1 MLRICAALLHNIRAG
16 AFVEGGSTITQQ
28 LAKMLF
34 LTPEKTITRKIKEI
48 ALAFQLER
56 RYTKDELLGMYLNHA
71 YLGTRAYGI
80 EAAAHTYFAKTTQQL
95 TVAEA
100 VLLATLPK
108 APSKHSPF
116 KDPER
121 ALRRRNFALKK
132 MLGRG
137 YITAEKY
144 SEAIRAPLP
153 VKINGRSF
161 KSPFFVDY
169 ARSVLEDRYG
179 DRLYTS
185 GMKIYTTLDFHLQE
199 SAEAAVEKGIEELR
213 ERGIT
218 GVQAALLA
226 IEQKTGRIKAMV
238 GGTNYQSSQF
248 NRAVLARRQPGSS
261 FKPLVYLTALNLGFT
276 PADVIEDEKVTYR
289 WAAGSWTPQNYN
301 NVYLGRVSL
310 QEAMAKSL
318 NAATIN
324 LTKRV
329 GITSIITTAQRLGIT
344 STIHPFDSSAL
355 GASELT
361 LLELVCAYSAL
372 GHGYRITPEPIDRII
387 DREQP
392 FLIEPSGSKERVIG
406 EKTVEQIRTMLRSVV
421 LEGTGKKAGIL
432 DRPVYGK
439 TGTSNNC
446 ADAWFIGFDD
456 TLVTGVWVG
465 RDDRSPIASNETGST
480 AALPIWIEFMK
491 NAGSKNGPGKPQIL
505 AVTRER

>member
-1 MLRICAALLHNIRAG
+1 LRNIRAG

-34 LTPEKTITRKIKEI
+34 LSPEKTITRKIKEI
-48 ALAFQLER
+48 ALAFQLEH

-80 EAAAHTYFAKTTQQL
+80 EAASQTYFGKSTQQL
-95 TVAEA
+95 TMAEA

-121 ALRRRNFALKK
+121 ALRRRNLGLKK

-144 SEAIRAPLP
+144 SEAILAPLP
-153 VKINGRSF
+153 AKLTGRSC

-169 ARSVLEDRYG
+169 ARGVLEDRYG

-185 GMKIYTTLDFHLQE
+185 GMKIYTTLDFRMQE
-199 SAEAAVEKGIEELR
+199 HAEAAVTKGIAELR

-226 IEQKTGRIKAMV
+226 VELKTGRIKAMV

-276 PADVIEDEKVTYR
+276 PQDVIADEKVTYR
-289 WAAGSWTPQNYN
+289 WAQGAWTPENYN
-301 NVYLGRVSL
+301 HIYLGRVSL

-329 GITSIITTAQRLGIT
+329 GIASIITTAQRLGIA

-361 LLELVCAYSAL
+361 LLELVCAYAAL

-392 FLIEPSGSKERVIG
+392 FLIEPSGSRERVIG
-406 EKTVEQIRTMLRSVV
+406 EKAVEQIRTMLRSVV
-421 LEGTGKKAGIL
+421 LEGTGKKAGVL
-432 DRPVYGK
+432 ERPVYGK

-456 TLVTGVWVG
+456 ALVTGVWVG
-465 RDDRSPIASNETGST
+465 RDDRSPIASHETGST

-491 NAGSKNGPGKPQIL
+491 SFGSKNGSDKPQML
-505 AVTRER
+505 ASSGAR